1 MKKTFYEVL
10 WDLCEHEGL
19 VQHWKDSG
27 LLSQS
32 DSRLTW
38 HPKVADILEKEDL
51 IVVGKLTV
59 TPKEEVLEVLEVLEI
74 PEVPEINQE
83 LAEPTNL
90 PLLKVNSNSKE
101 IPWIKEFIVKFSAR
115 NIGITAKTTD
125 VGTVQA
131 KMNKFM
137 TKYKYTKEE
146 ILGATDLYIDTL
158 RRKGSLTYIRECG
171 YFISKRIDGI
181 DQSDLAN
188 WCEQFKDNGN
198 QSTGYSSRHLI

>member
-1 MKKTFYEVL
+1 
-10 WDLCEHEGL
+10 LCEHEGL
-19 VQHWKDSG
+19 VKHWKDSG
-27 LLSQS
+27 LLLQS

-51 IVVGKLTV
+51 VVVGKLTV
-59 TPKEEVLEVLEVLEI
+59 SAPLVKEEVVEVT
-74 PEVPEINQE
+74 PE

-90 PLLKVNSNSKE
+90 PPLKVESNSKE

-131 KMNKFM
+131 KMNKFI

-171 YFISKRIDGI
+171 YFILKRIDGI